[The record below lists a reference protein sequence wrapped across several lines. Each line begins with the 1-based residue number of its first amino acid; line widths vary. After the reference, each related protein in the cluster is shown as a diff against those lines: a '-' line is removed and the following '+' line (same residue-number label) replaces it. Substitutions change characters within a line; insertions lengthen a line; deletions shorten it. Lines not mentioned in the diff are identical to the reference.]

1 MPTTNSE
8 TEILNEADES
18 LYEYEEAQVASGTT
32 IYPGM
37 VLEKNGSTGD
47 YEPKPTVQPV
57 QTADEVG
64 RNFIVALAPSAP
76 PRGSD
81 SDIPR
86 EHEYDAGENI
96 EIAVCQPGCEVQ
108 NALLCAA
115 TNNSSTGDSKVD
127 SYDDPLTTN
136 DDGGLAQH
144 SKAGAIMARAREAS
158 VDNSGNAGTEGGI
171 QGLRINVEVV

>member
-1 MPTTNSE
+1 MPTTHSDTKILGE
-8 TEILNEADES
+8 TDSS
-18 LYEYEEAQVASGTT
+18 LYEYEEAEVATGTT

-37 VLEKNGSTGD
+37 VLEKNGENSD
-47 YEPKPTVQPV
+47 YEETPTVQPV
-57 QTADEVG
+57 QTADEIG
-64 RNFIVALAPSAP
+64 RNFIVALEPDAP
-76 PRGSD
+76 PRGAD

-86 EHEYDAGENI
+86 EHEYDAGESI
-96 EIAVCQPGCEVQ
+96 QIAVCQPGCEVQ

-115 TNNSSTGDSKVD
+115 TNNSSAGDSKVD

-136 DDGGLAQH
+136 NDGGLAQH